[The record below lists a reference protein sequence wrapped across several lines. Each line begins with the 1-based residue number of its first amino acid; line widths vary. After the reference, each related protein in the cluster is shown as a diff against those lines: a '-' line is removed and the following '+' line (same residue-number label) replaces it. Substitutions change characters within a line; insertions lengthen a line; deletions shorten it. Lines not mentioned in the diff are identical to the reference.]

1 MDCILQWAECFGSS
15 LAGGIILGTG
25 LALLTESGSGSAKK
39 SPGEPDGHI
48 TDLNWN
54 LHLST
59 SSTDG
64 LASLASSDSKKM
76 SRALQMSRG

>member
-48 TDLNWN
+48 TDLN
-54 LHLST
+54 
-59 SSTDG
+59 
-64 LASLASSDSKKM
+64 
-76 SRALQMSRG
+76 